1 MLELLEIINKYVVE
15 KYPVIEAFLS
25 TLTAVLTF
33 IWICLTYIYMRESKR
48 PILQL
53 EYDLM
58 SKKRYYSEYE
68 DNTYYEENDKDQLGT
83 VFIITNIGESPALNI
98 SIHYA
103 DGVTIST
110 PLLKQNE
117 NMHKFIVNCG
127 AFVMVEYNSI
137 YRKREYNETLEFVTT
152 NQKKNQ
158 KKKFPFFKRKKDLY
172 SKYKKEEKRRG
183 IKNS

>member
-1 MLELLEIINKYVVE
+1 MLELLEIINKYVE

-58 SKKRYYSEYE
+58 SKKRYYREYE
-68 DNTYYEENDKDQLGT
+68 DNTDYEENDKDQNGT

-98 SIHYA
+98 SIQYA

-152 NQKKNQ
+152 NE

>member
-1 MLELLEIINKYVVE
+1 MLELLETVNKYVG

-48 PILQL
+48 PVLQL
-53 EYDLM
+53 EYNFM
-58 SKKRYYSEYE
+58 SKKRYYREYE
-68 DNTYYEENDKDQLGT
+68 DNTDYEENDKDQRGT
-83 VFIITNIGESPALNI
+83 VFIITNIGESPALNV
-98 SIHYA
+98 SIQYA
-103 DGVTIST
+103 DSVTIST

-117 NMHKFIVNCG
+117 NIHKFIVNCG
-127 AFVMVEYNSI
+127 EFVMVEYNSI
-137 YRKREYNETLEFVTT
+137 FRKREYNETLEFVTT
-152 NQKKNQ
+152 NR

-172 SKYKKEEKRRG
+172 IKYKKEEKRRS